1 MGRILDRGVLIG
13 LGSVV
18 VLLVVIPVLTYRNT
32 NQLNEDARWVAHTQ
46 EVLGHTADV
55 LLTLV
60 DAETGQR
67 GFIITGKDDFLQPY
81 NAALGRLDERL
92 AKLKDKTQD
101 NPRQQD
107 NIRKLKAM
115 TTKCL
120 ALLEEG
126 IALRRKSDQEAAAF
140 IAAKKGK
147 EQMDA
152 IRELVGEMKREETD
166 LLKEREGRSSLAHQT
181 AVTTGILSALLGLGL
196 FGVLIWLLRRSF
208 MARLK
213 AAVVLQEQREWFHTT
228 LASIGDTVIATD
240 TEGHVVFLNSVAEN
254 LTGWK
259 EEAKGQPLEVVFRIV
274 NEDTRKPV
282 ENPALRA
289 LKQGTIVGLA
299 NHTILIAKDGT
310 ERPIDDSAAPI
321 RNAAG
326 SIAGSVLVFRDISN
340 RRRLEK
346 ESRRQQDLLTM
357 AEAAARIGHFEWDI
371 PDDDSRWSPEMDALY
386 GLPPGGYEGGNA
398 GWRKLVDPSNLSKA
412 EEDVR
417 ESFTTGRLQTEFR
430 AVWPNGTVRWLEA
443 RAVVSRDGD
452 GKPVRMVGINMD
464 ITERKQAEEALRDG
478 DRRKDEFLA
487 TLAHELRNPLAPIRN
502 GLQVLKLARGDCEAV
517 EQTRAMMERQVGQM
531 VRLIDDL
538 LDLSRIR
545 QGKVE
550 LRKERVELGAA
561 VDNALETSRPLIEGS
576 GHHLTITVPPDP
588 INVDGDVTRLAQVF
602 TNLLNNAAKCT
613 EKGGHVTLTVER
625 QGSEAVVSVRDTGVG
640 IPPHMLPKIFD
651 MFTQVDGSLEKS
663 QGGLGIGLS
672 LVKGLVEM
680 HGGSVEARS
689 DGHGTGSEFVVRLP
703 VVLASISKQRDDSG
717 GEVVSSAARRRILIV
732 DDNRESAISLAKL
745 LEIMGNETQTAHDG
759 LEALDLAAAFRPDV
773 MLLDIGMP
781 KMNGY
786 DTARHIR
793 EQAWGSY
800 IVLVALTGWGQ
811 DEDRRKSQEA
821 GFNLHMVKPV
831 EPQALEELLAGL
843 QATTA

>member
-18 VLLVVIPVLTYRNT
+18 AFLVVIPVLTYRNT

-46 EVLGHTADV
+46 EVLGLTADV

-166 LLKEREGRSSLAHQT
+166 LLKEREGRSSLAYQT
-181 AVTTGILSALLGLGL
+181 AVTTGILSALLSLGL

-228 LASIGDTVIATD
+228 LASIGDAVIATD
-240 TEGHVVFLNSVAEN
+240 TEGHVVFLNSVAES

-340 RRRLEK
+340 R
-346 ESRRQQDLLTM
+346 S
-357 AEAAARIGHFEWDI
+357 
-371 PDDDSRWSPEMDALY
+371 
-386 GLPPGGYEGGNA
+386 GY
-398 GWRKLVDPSNLSKA
+398 R
-412 EEDVR
+412 
-417 ESFTTGRLQTEFR
+417 
-430 AVWPNGTVRWLEA
+430 
-443 RAVVSRDGD
+443 
-452 GKPVRMVGINMD
+452 
-464 ITERKQAEEALRDG
+464 
-478 DRRKDEFLA
+478 
-487 TLAHELRNPLAPIRN
+487 
-502 GLQVLKLARGDCEAV
+502 
-517 EQTRAMMERQVGQM
+517 
-531 VRLIDDL
+531 
-538 LDLSRIR
+538 
-545 QGKVE
+545 
-550 LRKERVELGAA
+550 
-561 VDNALETSRPLIEGS
+561 
-576 GHHLTITVPPDP
+576 
-588 INVDGDVTRLAQVF
+588 
-602 TNLLNNAAKCT
+602 
-613 EKGGHVTLTVER
+613 
-625 QGSEAVVSVRDTGVG
+625 
-640 IPPHMLPKIFD
+640 
-651 MFTQVDGSLEKS
+651 
-663 QGGLGIGLS
+663 
-672 LVKGLVEM
+672 
-680 HGGSVEARS
+680 
-689 DGHGTGSEFVVRLP
+689 
-703 VVLASISKQRDDSG
+703 
-717 GEVVSSAARRRILIV
+717 
-732 DDNRESAISLAKL
+732 
-745 LEIMGNETQTAHDG
+745 
-759 LEALDLAAAFRPDV
+759 
-773 MLLDIGMP
+773 
-781 KMNGY
+781 
-786 DTARHIR
+786 
-793 EQAWGSY
+793 
-800 IVLVALTGWGQ
+800 
-811 DEDRRKSQEA
+811 
-821 GFNLHMVKPV
+821 
-831 EPQALEELLAGL
+831 
-843 QATTA
+843 